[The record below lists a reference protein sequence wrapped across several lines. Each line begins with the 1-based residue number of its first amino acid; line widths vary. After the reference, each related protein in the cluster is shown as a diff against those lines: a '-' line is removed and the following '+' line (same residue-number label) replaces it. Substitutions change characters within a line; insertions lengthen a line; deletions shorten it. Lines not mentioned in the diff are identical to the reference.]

1 MQFWPLVLVL
11 TFHEDF
17 EKIWRRSWSRNFE
30 RTVVQMSRS
39 NVVQRLYELCKETF
53 TPVEADNE
61 FVPPPEAIQ
70 RLTSLLDTIK
80 PIDLGLDENAIVEI
94 EQYALRSSV
103 SRPAKIQQHA
113 SSSSVSRP
121 AKRRRVH
128 SRSGATDRWTPPVTY
143 VHTPPVTC
151 FHIHQCRSFSM
162 VIFCLPKSAVIP
174 LHDHCGMTV
183 LSKLLYGS
191 MHVKAYDWLDPEDL
205 NSNPQYPL
213 PPGFRLAELKAD
225 TVLEAPCEA
234 SVLYP
239 TTGGNIHSF
248 TAVTSCAVLDIL
260 TPPYKDD
267 PSYYRPYPFRRGLL
281 NDEGENIRDVDCER
295 YVLLEEVEKPEN
307 FILRPR
313 LYGGPAINL
322 I

>member
-1 MQFWPLVLVL
+1 MVL

-17 EKIWRRSWSRNFE
+17 EKIWRRSINFE

-39 NVVQRLYELCKETF
+39 NVVQLVYELCKETF

-61 FVPPPEAIQ
+61 LVPPPEAIQ
-70 RLTSLLDTIK
+70 RLMSLLDTVK

-94 EQYALRSSV
+94 EQYASSSSV
-103 SRPAKIQQHA
+103 SRRAKIEQHA

-121 AKRRRVH
+121 AKRQRVH
-128 SRSGATDRWTPPVTY
+128 RRSGAADRWIPPVTY
-143 VHTPPVTC
+143 VHTPPVTY
-151 FHIHQCRSFSM
+151 FHIHRCKSFSM
-162 VIFCLPKSAVIP
+162 GIFCLPKSAVIP

-191 MHVKAYDWLDPEDL
+191 MHVKAYDWLDPISDEDP
-205 NSNPQYPL
+205 NSSPQYFR
-213 PPGFRLAELKAD
+213 PPGWRLAELKSD
-225 TVLEAPCEA
+225 TVLKAPCEA

-267 PSYYRPYPFRRGLL
+267 PSYYRPYPYCSGLL
-281 NDEGENIRDVDCER
+281 NNGGENRRDVD
-295 YVLLEEVEKPEN
+295 YAKYAWLEEVEKPEN

-313 LYGGPAINL
+313 HYGGPPINL